1 LIKSASFG
9 KSPEWRIFLWTS
21 FIEWVFLW
29 VTLQIASSFLLATA
43 GRAVRCNLY
52 VFKEKT

>member
-1 LIKSASFG
+1 LEKVQSGGFFYG
-9 KSPEWRIFLWTS
+9 LHLLNGYFYG
-21 FIEWVFLW
+21 

>member
-1 LIKSASFG
+1 MG
-9 KSPEWRIFLWTS
+9 
-21 FIEWVFLW
+21 
-29 VTLQIASSFLLATA
+29 VTLQIASSFLLATS